1 MVREIISIH
10 VGQCGNQIGR
20 AFWKEALAEHAS
32 ANVDGVF
39 DDCMSTFFRNVDNRT
54 NRNVAIGD
62 GRQPIYDLKARAILI
77 DMETGPVSETNR
89 GELGDLFDERQFVTG
104 VSGAGNNWA
113 HGNVIYGP
121 EYNDE
126 LLEAVR
132 RAAETCDSL
141 QSFFLMHSLGGG
153 TGSGL
158 GTYLLTLLEDHFPD
172 VYRFSTVVF
181 PSEDDDVITSPYN
194 SVLALSELT
203 EHAHCVLPVDNASL
217 ANIVAS
223 WDSGPDLRPG
233 GTGTSS
239 GFDSMNSLVARLLT
253 DLTASMRFAGDL
265 NVDLNEITTNLVPFP
280 RLHYLLS
287 SVSPLPTRN
296 SAEVLD
302 GRTIT
307 PAATCFDGRPRRM
320 AQMFSGAFSASN
332 MLMRADPRRS
342 KFLACGLLV
351 RGEVVVSDVNA
362 NIERLAAELDMV
374 HWNPEGYKIGLCSVP
389 PVGATQSL
397 LCLSNNCCIMDTF
410 ADLRRRFI
418 QLYHREAMLHH
429 YTEFMERGGFDEA
442 LESLD
447 SLIADYAELDEASE
461 PNDSCSRDTRVAF

>member
-1 MVREIISIH
+1 
-10 VGQCGNQIGR
+10 
-20 AFWKEALAEHAS
+20 
-32 ANVDGVF
+32 
-39 DDCMSTFFRNVDNRT
+39 
-54 NRNVAIGD
+54 
-62 GRQPIYDLKARAILI
+62 
-77 DMETGPVSETNR
+77 METGPVSETNR

-104 VSGAGNNWA
+104 VYGAGNNWA
-113 HGNVIYGP
+113 HGHAVYGP

-132 RAAETCDSL
+132 RTAEMCDSL

-158 GTYLLTLLEDHFPD
+158 GSYLLTLLEDSFPD

-194 SVLALSELT
+194 SVLALRELT

-217 ANIVAS
+217 SSIVES
-223 WDSGPDLRPG
+223 WDSGRHPRAG
-233 GTGTSS
+233 GADTAS

-287 SVSPLPTRN
+287 SVSPMPTKDSMKATEGGATR
-296 SAEVLD
+296 
-302 GRTIT
+302 R
-307 PAATCFDGRPRRM
+307 AATSFDARPRRVT
-320 AQMFSGAFSASN
+320 QMFSAAFSTSN
-332 MLMRADPRRS
+332 MLMRANPRGS

-362 NIERLAAELDMV
+362 NIERLAAGLDMV
-374 HWNPEGYKIGLCSVP
+374 HWNREGYKIGLCSVP
-389 PVGATQSL
+389 PVGAPQSL
-397 LCLSNNCCIMDTF
+397 LCLSNNCCIKDTF
-410 ADLRRRFI
+410 ADLRCRFM
-418 QLYHREAMLHH
+418 QLYQRQAMLHH
-429 YTEFMERGGFDEA
+429 YTKFMDRGGFDEA
-442 LESLD
+442 LESLE
-447 SLIADYAELDEASE
+447 SLIADYAELEHVCEFSHSE
-461 PNDSCSRDTRVAF
+461 SPKLAF

>member
-1 MVREIISIH
+1 MVREIVSIH

-89 GELGDLFDERQFVTG
+89 GELGELFDERQFVTG

-223 WDSGPDLRPG
+223 WDSGPDLRPV

-287 SVSPLPTRN
+287 SVSPLPTRS
-296 SAEVLD
+296 SAEVFD
-302 GRTIT
+302 GRTIP
-307 PAATCFDGRPRRM
+307 PAAAGFDGRPRRM

-332 MLMRADPRRS
+332 MLMRADPRFVAVVTSCDCNGTGHRLGWIRTFVGAYLMASHVCLPRELCRRS

-389 PVGATQSL
+389 PVGTTQSL
-397 LCLSNNCCIMDTF
+397 LCLSNNCCIM
-410 ADLRRRFI
+410 
-418 QLYHREAMLHH
+418 
-429 YTEFMERGGFDEA
+429 
-442 LESLD
+442 
-447 SLIADYAELDEASE
+447 
-461 PNDSCSRDTRVAF
+461 